1 MKMTP
6 GLRSRLT
13 PYLFLI
19 IPLALYIMWVIGPM
33 LFTFYLSGTNWDGL
47 DLAQAKWVG
56 LRNFERLFDDD
67 VFKIS
72 LANNLRWIIVF
83 ITVPTVSGLALAIA
97 LNRAIP
103 GEKFFKATFYAPLVL
118 ATVIAGIIWGWLFN
132 PESGLIN
139 AALKAIG
146 IAGPEWLGR
155 EETALTAVLIVG
167 VWRQVGYV
175 MVLYLAGLKNV
186 DPSLLD
192 ASKVDGCN
200 SWNTFRHVIFP
211 LLAPITVIVVVIS
224 VIDSLRSFD
233 LVNVMTRG
241 GPSYSSNVLANFMY
255 IEAFNNYKMGF
266 GAAIAVILFIISAFF
281 IFIYLWRQMKNE
293 MEY

>member
-1 MKMTP
+1 MRLSS
-6 GLRSRLT
+6 GLKSRLT

-19 IPLALYIMWVIGPM
+19 IPLVLYVMWVIGPM
-33 LFTFYLSGTNWDGL
+33 IFTFYLSATNWDGL
-47 DLAQAKWVG
+47 DLAQARFVG

-83 ITVPTVSGLALAIA
+83 ITVPTASGLALAIA
-97 LNRAIP
+97 LNVWGNREDRTW
-103 GEKFFKATFYAPLVL
+103 GRFYAPLVL
-118 ATVIAGIIWGWLFN
+118 AAVCAGIIWGWLFN

-139 AALKAIG
+139 AVLKAIG

-155 EETALTAVLIVG
+155 EETALVAVLIVG
-167 VWRQVGYV
+167 IWRQVGYV

-192 ASKVDGCN
+192 ASKVDGCS

-255 IEAFNNYKMGF
+255 IEAFNNYKMGY
-266 GAAIAVILFIISAFF
+266 GAAIAVILFLISAFF
-281 IFIYLWRQMKNE
+281 IFIYLWRQMKTE